1 MKEKRKNK
9 ISNFFI
15 IIGTML
21 LFVALFLI
29 MFNIHQDNESG
40 EAADLILAELKENIK
55 DNSENYTTPLAE
67 EETEVQEAQKEE
79 IPVETLI
86 EIDGNTY
93 IGFIAIPEL
102 SLELPVMSEWS
113 YDNLKV
119 SPCRYKGTAVG
130 GDLIIA
136 AHNYQSH
143 FGRLKEIY
151 NGLKIYFTDGD
162 GKVWEYEIQQV
173 ETIDGQNIAEMEF
186 GSADTW
192 DLTLFT
198 CTIGGASRVTVRAAE
213 VKNNK

>member
-1 MKEKRKNK
+1 MKEKINNK

-29 MFNIHQDNESG
+29 VFNIHQDNESG
-40 EAADLILAELKENIK
+40 ESANLVMGELKENIK
-55 DNSENYTTPLAE
+55 EMSENYTVPLE
-67 EETEVQEAQKEE
+67 EETETQNEE

-93 IGFIAIPEL
+93 IGFISIPEL
-102 SLELPVMSEWS
+102 SLELPVMSEWN
-113 YDNLKV
+113 YDNLKI
-119 SPCRYKGTAVG
+119 SPCRYKGTAFDG
-130 GDLIIA
+130 NLIIA
-136 AHNYQSH
+136 AHNYQTH

-162 GKVWEYEIQQV
+162 GKVREYEIQQV
-173 ETIDGQNIAEMEF
+173 ETIDGQDIEAMEL
-186 GSADTW
+186 GSDDTW

-198 CTIGGASRVTVRAAE
+198 CTVGGASRVTVRAVE

>member
-1 MKEKRKNK
+1 
-9 ISNFFI
+9 
-15 IIGTML
+15 ML

-40 EAADLILAELKENIK
+40 EAADLVMVELRENIK
-55 DNSENYTTPLAE
+55 DNSENYTAPPAE
-67 EETEVQEAQKEE
+67 DETEAHKEET
-79 IPVETLI
+79 PVETLI

-102 SLELPVMSEWS
+102 SLELPVMSEWN
-113 YDNLKV
+113 YDNLKI
-119 SPCRYKGTAVG
+119 SPCRYKGTAAG

-162 GKVWEYEIQQV
+162 GKVREYEIQQV
-173 ETIDGQNIAEMEF
+173 ETIDGQDIATMEF

-198 CTIGGASRVTVRAAE
+198 CTIGGLSRVTVRAAE
-213 VKNNK
+213 VKNK

>member
-9 ISNFFI
+9 IYNFFI

-40 EAADLILAELKENIK
+40 EAADFVMVELKENIR
-55 DNSENYTTPLAE
+55 DNSENYTAPPSE
-67 EETEVQEAQKEE
+67 EKTEVLKDES
-79 IPVETLI
+79 PMETLI

-102 SLELPVMSEWS
+102 ALELPVMSEWN
-113 YDNLKV
+113 YDNLKI
-119 SPCRYKGTAVG
+119 SPCRYKGTAAG

-151 NGLKIYFTDGD
+151 NGLNIYFTDGD
-162 GKVWEYEIQQV
+162 GRTREYEIQQV
-173 ETIDGQNIAEMEF
+173 ETIDGQDVAAMEF
-186 GSADTW
+186 GSSDTW

-198 CTIGGASRVTVRAAE
+198 CTIGGVSRVTVRAVE
-213 VKNNK
+213 VKNDK